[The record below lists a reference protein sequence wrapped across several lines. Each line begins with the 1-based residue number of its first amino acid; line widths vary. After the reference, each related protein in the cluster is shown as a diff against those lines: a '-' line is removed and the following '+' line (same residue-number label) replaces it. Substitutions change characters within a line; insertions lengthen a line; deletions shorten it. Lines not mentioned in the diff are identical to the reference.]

1 MVKNFL
7 LGVGAQKA
15 GTTWLWNYLCANPA
29 VEFGFCKEYHIFDA
43 LWVDEPNIRKRF
55 FQTPIDRMA
64 SPGPKPSQQQLL
76 LLRFLNNPELYFKF
90 FKQIVSA
97 SDDTTLTGDITPA
110 YAALPVEALQ
120 YIKSSLIREGL
131 RPKVIF
137 LMRDPVERCISATRM
152 SLKRTKDD
160 QGWSARDENN
170 ALAKSYQTTGFRMR
184 TRYDV
189 TIANLEQV
197 FGEDELFY
205 GFYEEMFEPS
215 RIRDICDFLGV
226 AYLAPDFETKINA
239 SRTGNAI
246 DTSLLCEIRRLYD
259 PVYAYVGQRF
269 GRARI
274 SALWKHAAGL
284 R

>member
-1 MVKNFL
+1 MKNFL

-29 VEFGFCKEYHIFDA
+29 VEFGFCKEYHIFDT
-43 LWVDEPNIRKRF
+43 LWIDEPNVGKRF
-55 FQTPIDRMA
+55 FQGPVDRLV
-64 SPGPKPSQQQLL
+64 SPGQKPSQQQLL
-76 LLRFLNNPELYFKF
+76 LLRFLDNPELYFKF

-97 SDDTTLTGDITPA
+97 SGTTTLTGDITPA

-120 YIKSSLIREGL
+120 YIRSSLIRERL

-137 LMRDPVERCISATRM
+137 LMRDPVERCISAMRM
-152 SLKRTKDD
+152 GLKRTKCD
-160 QGWSARDENN
+160 QGWSAQEENGE
-170 ALAKSYQTTGFRMR
+170 LAKSYQTARFQKR

-197 FGEDELFY
+197 FAEDELFY

-215 RIRDICDFLGV
+215 RINDICDFLGV

-246 DTSLLCEIRRLYD
+246 DPALLCEIRRHYD
-259 PVYAYVGQRF
+259 PVYAFAGQRF
-269 GRARI
+269 GHDRI
-274 SALWKHAAGL
+274 AALWKHADGL